1 MQSSQYIEL
10 FYVDAIKN
18 QIEINEL
25 FSLLEKEY
33 ENKDIVDALFINFH
47 ILKGHALGLG
57 FKAIESMAHVLEEV
71 FEGIRE
77 AKLELNHAISKE
89 IKSAIHALGKLIES
103 LKSEE
108 KVKYLVQKAR
118 LGAILSELRIIN

>member
-18 QIEINEL
+18 QIEINDL
-25 FSLLEKEY
+25 FSVLEKGY

-71 FEGIRE
+71 FEAIRE
-77 AKLELNHAISKE
+77 AKLELNHTISKE
-89 IKSAIHALGKLIES
+89 IKSAIHTLGKLIES